1 MKNVSIAQRIT
12 LTLAIALLSM
22 IGVGG
27 YALWGLGAAQ
37 SGTPLSL

>member
-37 SGTPLSL
+37 SRIE